1 MTGYEYLASPYTH
14 PDRKIE
20 LARYRAAE
28 AATAWLLQQRIWVY
42 SPIVHCHAL
51 AVQFK
56 LPTDS
61 EFWGEYNSVMLS
73 KAEGILLLA
82 LDGWEDSKGVSFERE
97 IATKLGLRLRFIRP
111 GSGGYGPW
119 NIQ

>member
-1 MTGYEYLASPYTH
+1 MTTGYEYLASPYTH

-51 AVQFK
+51 AVQFH
-56 LPTDS
+56 LPTDA
-61 EFWGEYNSVMLS
+61 EFWGEYNKVMLS
-73 KAEGILLLA
+73 KADGILILA
-82 LDGWEDSKGVSFERE
+82 LDGWEDSRGVTAECE
-97 IATKLGLRLRFIRP
+97 IASKLRMSMHFMKP
-111 GSGGYGPW
+111 DNGGYKVTR
-119 NIQ
+119 